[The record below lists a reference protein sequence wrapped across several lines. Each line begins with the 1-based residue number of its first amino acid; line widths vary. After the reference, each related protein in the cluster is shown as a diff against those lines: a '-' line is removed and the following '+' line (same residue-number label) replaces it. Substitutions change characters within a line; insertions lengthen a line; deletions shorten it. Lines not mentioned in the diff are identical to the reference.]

1 MYFEYETKTEQ
12 KKRTIK
18 REKESYQIIPQQEI
32 TNEDKRKP
40 QNIK

>member
-18 REKESYQIIPQQEI
+18 REKETDQSIPLLKI
-32 TNEDKRKP
+32 TNEEKRKP
-40 QNIK
+40 LNM